1 MTHWLDYRIFCIKQT
16 GVSMDIF
23 LIYLKVFAV
32 GGLICMLGQILIN
45 KTGMTSAR
53 ILVLF
58 MLLGVVLEVAG
69 AFGYMEQFAKAGV
82 TIPIMGFGSS
92 LAKGAIKGASE
103 QGLIGAVVGGMS
115 AVAAGLT
122 AAIVFGFLF
131 ALLFKSRT
139 KKV

>member
-1 MTHWLDYRIFCIKQT
+1 
-16 GVSMDIF
+16 MDIF

-32 GGLICMLGQILIN
+32 GGLVCMLGQILIN

-69 AFGYMEQFAKAGV
+69 AFTYMEGFAKAGV

-92 LAKGAIKGASE
+92 LAKGALKGVAE

-122 AAIVFGFLF
+122 AAIVFGFIF
-131 ALLFKSRT
+131 ALIFKSRT